1 MKCPW
6 SCVHSM
12 RIPILFN
19 MGSIDLGNLLLLPR
33 VSEKTH
39 GILIAST
46 FTLPPAIWTA
56 SKPQDLLVE
65 LMLNG
70 EST

>member
-6 SCVHSM
+6 SRVHSM

-46 FTLPPAIWTA
+46 FTLPTAI
-56 SKPQDLLVE
+56 
-65 LMLNG
+65 
-70 EST
+70 